1 MEVFDDKNIDN
12 SEMEELVTITIV
24 TIIMMT
30 YRLNSMEKKKILT
43 WLRNWS
49 GKHAWEYFLLIKI
62 PQCRFDKISSF
73 EQIELILRLPIN
85 NLFRFFWQRIFKL
98 SSHASEI
105 PVGRVIEA
113 FD

>member
-43 WLRNWS
+43 
-49 GKHAWEYFLLIKI
+49 
-62 PQCRFDKISSF
+62 
-73 EQIELILRLPIN
+73 
-85 NLFRFFWQRIFKL
+85 
-98 SSHASEI
+98 
-105 PVGRVIEA
+105 
-113 FD
+113 